1 MPRPSN
7 RRTRTNVNWPLISL
21 IVICVALAGHYL
33 SQKLLLARGWKAED
47 TKPYIKRLV
56 MNGIMLIVVSI
67 AAIFAADEPYR
78 LLGILLFF
86 EAAVCF
92 AFARK
97 LSRK

>member
-1 MPRPSN
+1 M
-7 RRTRTNVNWPLISL
+7 NWSLVSL

-33 SQKLLLARGWKAED
+33 SQKLLLAKGWEAD
-47 TKPYIKRLV
+47 DQNPYIKRLIT
-56 MNGIMLIVVSI
+56 NGSLLIIVAI
-67 AAIFAADEPYR
+67 AALVVADPPYG
-78 LLGILLFF
+78 LIGILLFI

>member
-1 MPRPSN
+1 MD
-7 RRTRTNVNWPLISL
+7 WPLISL
-21 IVICVALAGHYL
+21 IVLCVALAGHYL

-47 TKPYIKRLV
+47 SKPYIKRLTV
-56 MNGIMLIVVSI
+56 NGSLIIIVAI
-67 AAIFAADEPYR
+67 AALVVADYPYG
-78 LLGILLFF
+78 LFGILLFI

>member
-1 MPRPSN
+1 M
-7 RRTRTNVNWPLISL
+7 NWPLISL
-21 IVICVALAGHYL
+21 IVLCVALAGHYL

-47 TKPYIKRLV
+47 AKPYVKRLII
-56 MNGIMLIVVSI
+56 NGCMIIVVAI
-67 AAIFAADEPYR
+67 AALVVGEHPYG
-78 LLGILLFF
+78 LFGILLFI